1 MQHQSSAPPA
11 HHVPEAVRERVLRG
25 LDLYRVHGDAV
36 EHMGHGK
43 YSVPGCSGGSYTV
56 DLVPFGGEESCSCP
70 DFLRHKRTGTV
81 CKHIFSATIYRAK
94 GRAASLRTQ
103 RPKFSPDVV
112 AASLARMGA

>member
-1 MQHQSSAPPA
+1 MATTESSAPPA

-70 DFLRHKRTGTV
+70 DYRRHKTP
-81 CKHIFSATIYRAK
+81 CKHIFSATIWRSK
-94 GRAASLRTQ
+94 SRAASLRTQ

-112 AASLARMGA
+112 AANLERLVV